1 MEQNEYREKFIMQLQ
16 INGKKLYFKISGA
29 AVTIANKSE
38 VFTIECSQIRLY
50 EGGPRS
56 TRPDVQMAVVV

>member
-1 MEQNEYREKFIMQLQ
+1 MAQCYRRTDVLVKEFFFIIYDEDFYKNFRETL
-16 INGKKLYFKISGA
+16 
-29 AVTIANKSE
+29 
-38 VFTIECSQIRLY
+38 VFTGRKGRY